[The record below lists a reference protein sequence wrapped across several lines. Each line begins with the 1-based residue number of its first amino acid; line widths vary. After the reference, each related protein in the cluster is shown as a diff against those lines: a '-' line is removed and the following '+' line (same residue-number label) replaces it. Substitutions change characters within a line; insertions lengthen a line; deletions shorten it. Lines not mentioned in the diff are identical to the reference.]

1 MKALFSTF
9 LLLCCLTGQAQKK
22 MRILFVPL
30 DDRPPC
36 LQFTERMGQI
46 GGAEV
51 VSPPKELLG
60 KFMDL
65 GQCDRI
71 NAWIAGQDLK
81 SFDAAI
87 LCLDMMTYGGLVGSR
102 LFRTPESEAVKRLEI
117 VRKIREKN
125 PSIRVYAQNVIMR
138 LAPTADGKN
147 EAYRQQ
153 LADWAEVCV
162 IPSKKEETAK
172 LEKVIPAD
180 VLQDY
185 KDARK
190 RNLDVNLQ
198 VLNLVKKG
206 TIDYLI
212 LSQDDAKP
220 VGIHVADRERL
231 VAEVA
236 KQKLG
241 TKVAVQPGTDEVSL
255 LLLARTLND
264 YHRYTPTVKA
274 VYSSEAMAA
283 KIMPFEDKPLRQT
296 VAFHIRATGSKEA
309 TGEQA
314 DLFFYVYA
322 SRFETGRAVSFAREI
337 AEAVKAGKK
346 VIVADIDPKG
356 NVQGGDSLFTEAL
369 LQEGVLPDLNG
380 YASWNTAGNTI
391 GTALPQGVVFGMSQ
405 RFLLKN
411 KALVAGIR
419 SAQHWFLLHRV
430 MDDYY
435 FHNVVRARA
444 NQYLRQVNRSAY
456 LMTDARRTDVE
467 RYCLEQLTP
476 YFQSLTDAYFKG
488 RKLPCDHPAHLRFQ
502 LPWNRTFEADID
514 FDLTC
519 R

>member
-1 MKALFSTF
+1 MKTFFSIVLF
-9 LLLCCLTGQAQKK
+9 LCCLTVQAQQK

-60 KFMDL
+60 RFMDF
-65 GQCDRI
+65 GQSDRI
-71 NAWIAGQDLK
+71 NAWIAQQDLK
-81 SFDAAI
+81 RFDAAI
-87 LCLDMMTYGGLVGSR
+87 LCLDMMSYGGLVGSR
-102 LFRTPESEAVKRLEI
+102 VFQTSEKEALKRLDI
-117 VRKIREKN
+117 VREIRKKN
-125 PSIRVYAQNVIMR
+125 PAIRIYAQNVIMR

-147 EAYRQQ
+147 EAYRQK

-162 IPSKKEETAK
+162 IPSKKEETAA
-172 LEKVIPAD
+172 LEKAIPAEA
-180 VLQDY
+180 LQQY
-185 KDARK
+185 KDARR
-190 RNLDVNLQ
+190 RNLAVNLK
-198 VLNLVKKG
+198 VVDLVKNG
-206 TIDYLI
+206 TIHYLI

-236 KQKLG
+236 KYKLG
-241 TKVAVQPGTDEVSL
+241 AKIAVQPGTDEVSM

-274 VYSSEAMAA
+274 VYSSAEMAA
-283 KIMPFEDKPLRQT
+283 KTMPFEDKPLSQT
-296 VAFHIRATGSKEA
+296 VSFHIRATGAREV
-309 TGEQA
+309 A
-314 DLFFYVYA
+314 DKAELYFYVYA
-322 SRFETGRAVSFAREI
+322 SRFEPGRAVSFAREI

-369 LQEGVLPDLNG
+369 LKEGVLPALNG

-391 GTALPQGVVFGMSQ
+391 GTALPQGVVFGMAQ
-405 RFLLKN
+405 KFLLGQ
-411 KALVAGIR
+411 AGYR
-419 SAQHWFLLHRV
+419 AGVLSAQHWFLLHRV

-444 NQYLRQVNRSAY
+444 NRYLRQVNRSAY
-456 LMTDARRTDVE
+456 LMTDAQRADVE

-476 YFQSLTDAYFKG
+476 YFRRVTDAYFKSG
-488 RKLPCDHPAHLRFQ
+488 NVSCDRPTGLRFQ